1 MSQAAVLLNST
12 SFRQSGHH
20 HNQVQRH
27 WPQRS
32 QNNVLSHTA
41 APQEHHAHKH
51 FPCPPSRFSLHAT
64 HAGTHSF
71 PFVPCQHHHIAECRC
86 AVCMGRVQEATQHA
100 FRRTCV
106 RNDSEDTLG
115 EIRRLQALISPV
127 PPCLPPLDAH
137 RVVSCVPTPAHA
149 VSRTVL
155 SESDRTNLRD
165 CMHVYTNTGRGQG
178 QPALAGAARS
188 RQETQEPK
196 SSARHTTPRGC
207 RRLQLWSRSQGL
219 KLPSPPCRCCK
230 VTRYASYKVNTITKT
245 RRGSAND
252 LPMTKVTKLE
262 TRLDTAQQRRAREGL
277 CLSFQ
282 IGRVASA
289 ERSPAVVSV

>member
-12 SFRQSGHH
+12 RFRQSGHH

-64 HAGTHSF
+64 HAGTHSY

-86 AVCMGRVQEATQHA
+86 AVCMGRVLEATQHA

-106 RNDSEDTLG
+106 RNDSKDTLV
-115 EIRRLQALISPV
+115 RSDASKISFLRYHRVCPT
-127 PPCLPPLDAH
+127 LDAH

-149 VSRTVL
+149 VSRMVL
-155 SESDRTNLRD
+155 SESDRTNLPRLYA
-165 CMHVYTNTGRGQG
+165 CIYKHRPRTRT
-178 QPALAGAARS
+178 AR
-188 RQETQEPK
+188 
-196 SSARHTTPRGC
+196 
-207 RRLQLWSRSQGL
+207 
-219 KLPSPPCRCCK
+219 
-230 VTRYASYKVNTITKT
+230 
-245 RRGSAND
+245 
-252 LPMTKVTKLE
+252 
-262 TRLDTAQQRRAREGL
+262 
-277 CLSFQ
+277 
-282 IGRVASA
+282 IGRRCEKPSGDT
-289 ERSPAVVSV
+289 RT

>member
-1 MSQAAVLLNST
+1 MSAP
-12 SFRQSGHH
+12 
-20 HNQVQRH
+20 H
-27 WPQRS
+27 W
-32 QNNVLSHTA
+32 
-41 APQEHHAHKH
+41 
-51 FPCPPSRFSLHAT
+51 T
-64 HAGTHSF
+64 H
-71 PFVPCQHHHIAECRC
+71 
-86 AVCMGRVQEATQHA
+86 
-100 FRRTCV
+100 
-106 RNDSEDTLG
+106 
-115 EIRRLQALISPV
+115 
-127 PPCLPPLDAH
+127 
-137 RVVSCVPTPAHA
+137 
-149 VSRTVL
+149 TVL
-155 SESDRTNLRD
+155 CRASPPQPMLFHAWCCLSPIAPTSRD
-165 CMHVYTNTGRGQG
+165 CMHVYTNTDRGQG